1 MGIQHDIHCQQHQ
14 SSVLNKTKKSSYA
27 YINISKHTEMTIVLE
42 EYKKLEFYQQIMT
55 TSWSNGTFSMVH
67 RRKTLRLQ
75 GTDEAKL
82 QSSQG
87 NHSEEIRLKLH
98 RITKTFKTCAYS
110 FKTAI
115 PYFQGNT
122 L

>member
-1 MGIQHDIHCQQHQ
+1 M
-14 SSVLNKTKKSSYA
+14 A
-27 YINISKHTEMTIVLE
+27 IVLE

-87 NHSEEIRLKLH
+87 NHSEENRLKLH
-98 RITKTFKTCAYS
+98 RITKTFKIYAYS

-122 L
+122 V